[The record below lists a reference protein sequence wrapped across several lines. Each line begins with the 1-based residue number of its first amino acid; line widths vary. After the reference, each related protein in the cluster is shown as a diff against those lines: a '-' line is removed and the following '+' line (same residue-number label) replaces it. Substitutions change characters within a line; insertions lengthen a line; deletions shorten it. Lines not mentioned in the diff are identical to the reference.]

1 MKQREKTTLYLEAG
15 TLDRVRQVAERRRT
29 SSADVMRRAIEKE
42 LGLEERRIARQRA
55 RQEAVELLKEQRARP
70 EAVAAVEDAG
80 A

>member
-1 MKQREKTTLYLEAG
+1 MKPREKTTLYLEAG

-42 LGLEERRIARQRA
+42 LDLEDRRAARQRA
-55 RQEAVELLKEQRARP
+55 RQEAFKALEEQARS
-70 EAVAAVEDAG
+70 AAAVEDTG